1 MLGLY
6 IHIPF
11 CKRKCPYCDFVSYDN
26 FDYLIDDYINTLFN
40 ELQIYKKKIQSV
52 F

>member
-11 CKRKCPYCDFVSYDN
+11 CKKKCNYCDFLSFTSKEYEA
-26 FDYLIDDYINTLFN
+26 YIDSLCLEIL
-40 ELQIYKKKIQSV
+40 
-52 F
+52 